1 MKASFKILI
10 LSVGSLLGQCVL
22 DVLEGRRQGIKVIGL
37 NSQTQNPCNFRCDRT
52 YLMPL
57 SAHGPAFT
65 ERFLEILALE
75 SPNLILPGRDEDVLF
90 LAEFRE
96 AYPAHAARIPCGTP
110 AAARIVNDKYHTWQW
125 AQSQG
130 LPFAESFLLTSGSR
144 PQLPAFLNSCGYPL
158 IAKPREGFGSQ
169 RVCFVRCGEGIDQLA
184 QNGDVFL
191 QEYLGKGKEL
201 EADFAR
207 YDHQCGHNVPLFFQI
222 PETTQYAAQ
231 TLIGPD
237 GRQGAAFCS
246 VNTMIMGR
254 VEVFRQQALP
264 KLEALLGKYA
274 QALAAIGWR
283 GCVNLQAK
291 PDAAGVWKGFELNLR
306 MTGGTSSRLHFSFDE
321 LGLLLQAYYP
331 EFAFP
336 VLKGAA
342 IAGTVIRRLHDTF
355 IPDSWVD
362 ALARNGVWQA

>member
-1 MKASFKILI
+1 MKGPFKILI

-37 NSQTQNPCNFRCDRT
+37 NSQAQNPCNFRCDQA

-57 SAHGPAFT
+57 SDQRQAFT

-96 AYPAHAARIPCGTP
+96 AYPVHAARIPCGTP
-110 AAARIVNDKYHTWQW
+110 TAARIVNDKHHTWQW
-125 AQSQG
+125 AQSRC
-130 LPFAESFLLTSGSR
+130 LPFAESFLLTSVSR
-144 PQLPAFLNSCGYPL
+144 PQLPAFLNRCVYPL
-158 IAKPREGFGSQ
+158 IAKPRNGFGSQ
-169 RVCFVRCGEGIDQLA
+169 GVCFVRCEAGIDQLA
-184 QNGDVFL
+184 RTGDVFL
-191 QEYLGKGKEL
+191 QEYLGQGKQL
-201 EADFAR
+201 EADFAC
-207 YDHQCGHNVPLFFQI
+207 YDHQCGRNVPLFFQI
-222 PETTQYAAQ
+222 PDTTQYAAQ

-237 GRQGAAFCS
+237 GRQGASFCS

-264 KLEALLGKYA
+264 GLEALLGQYT

-291 PDAAGVWKGFELNLR
+291 PDADGVWKAFELNLR

-321 LGLLLQAYYP
+321 LGLLLKEFYP
-331 EFAFP
+331 EFDFP
-336 VLKGAA
+336 VMKGAA

-355 IPDSWVD
+355 IPDSCVD
-362 ALARNGVWQA
+362 ALVRNGIWQA

>member
-1 MKASFKILI
+1 MKDPFKILI

-22 DVLEGRRQGIKVIGL
+22 DVLEGRRQEIKVIGL
-37 NSQTQNPCNFRCDRT
+37 NSQAQNPCNFRCDRT
-52 YLMPL
+52 YLVPL
-57 SAHGPAFT
+57 SARRQAFKD
-65 ERFLEILALE
+65 RFLEILALE

-96 AYPAHAARIPCGTP
+96 IYPTHAGSIPCGTP
-110 AAARIVNDKYHTWQW
+110 AAARIVNDKYFTWLW

-144 PQLPAFLNSCGYPL
+144 PQLQDFLNICGYPL

-169 RVCFVRCGEGIDQLA
+169 RVCFVRCREGVDQLA

-201 EADFAR
+201 QADLAR
-207 YDHQCGHNVPLFFQI
+207 YNRQCGHNVPLFFQI

-231 TLIGPD
+231 TLIEPD
-237 GRQGAAFCS
+237 GIQGAAFCS
-246 VNTMIMGR
+246 INTMIMGR
-254 VEVFRQQALP
+254 VEVFRQQELP
-264 KLEALLGKYA
+264 ELSGLLSQYA
-274 QALAAIGWR
+274 RALAAIGWR

-306 MTGGTSSRLHFSFDE
+306 MTGGTSSRLRYGFDE
-321 LGLLLQAYYP
+321 LGLLLQAFYP
-331 EFAFP
+331 EFSFP
-336 VLKGAA
+336 IVTGAP

-362 ALARNGVWQA
+362 ALVRNGIWEA